1 VTPALGAPSPNGV
14 MSLLEE
20 DDQVV
25 LTGLAGGELSD
36 HHDRPSGLQG
46 FRWRTR
52 RWIDSLQM
60 R

>member
-1 VTPALGAPSPNGV
+1 